1 MKFYT
6 KICELRKTEKN
17 CHTKIAFGKHC
28 EKYKSVKSCAKKCP
42 SESIRREAV
51 NHFFKWPFAGRKKR
65 WEGIPKNQKMYVLN
79 DVWKNQIQ
87 NVKNVEENPLGIGK
101 KSVQISWE
109 IFENRKECPCLITN
123 CIRKKFEAV
132 PHFVEYLF
140 AIRFLWLLF
149 WISFGSFVRSIVHH
163 QFLVAAATAAYAAFV
178 VAVLQQINKKCI
190 PKRSRKEL
198 STARRRRMHPNFKQT
213 RKMSSAMFHWR
224 TLPGQTIINHMDWIM
239 FVWFL
244 EDYLSIYRLRPG
256 LSRSLGQ
263 TDAQTDIWCCCRPS
277 ACLLPTSL
285 ALCQAVWFL
294 GFTALTRKKW
304 LFDVSLPLCIAM
316 YSRLFPALAI
326 VTNP

>member
-17 CHTKIAFGKHC
+17 CQTKIAFGKHC

-65 WEGIPKNQKMYVLN
+65 WEGIPKNQKMYVRN

-87 NVKNVEENPLGIGK
+87 NVKNVEETPLGIGK

-109 IFENRKECPCLITN
+109 IFENRKKCPCLITN
-123 CIRKKFEAV
+123 CIRKKIEAV

-149 WISFGSFVRSIVHH
+149 WISFGSFVRSTVHH
-163 QFLVAAATAAYAAFV
+163 QFLVAAAASAAVV

-198 STARRRRMHPNFKQT
+198 STARRRRMHPNF
-213 RKMSSAMFHWR
+213 
-224 TLPGQTIINHMDWIM
+224 
-239 FVWFL
+239 
-244 EDYLSIYRLRPG
+244 
-256 LSRSLGQ
+256 
-263 TDAQTDIWCCCRPS
+263 
-277 ACLLPTSL
+277 
-285 ALCQAVWFL
+285 
-294 GFTALTRKKW
+294 
-304 LFDVSLPLCIAM
+304 
-316 YSRLFPALAI
+316 
-326 VTNP
+326 